1 VKVEGIDVPQ
11 QTKLV
16 ASPVNLDRGRRPLRR
31 RRRPQPEAILD
42 RYAEPSQ
49 QCAREAPES
58 LPGRHA
64 RVAMVQ
70 MFGELACFA
79 LLSHRTGSFSD
90 VVMRA
95 NEDQVIRVI
104 EKMPD
109 RLHFR
114 SACRLLGA
122 QRVEAD
128 DYDAIDAVEPAIERR
143 HCAIIADALDLN
155 DLVARQRFGLF
166 SEGLKIRFL
175 DVIQKAGDALIN
187 LAGIRQSFEFW
198 IKETAQLENRGKAII
213 YHGEGST
220 GFRSTAPREIKKYL
234 STAHT

>member
-1 VKVEGIDVPQ
+1 MG
-11 QTKLV
+11 T
-16 ASPVNLDRGRRPLRR
+16 
-31 RRRPQPEAILD
+31 
-42 RYAEPSQ
+42 
-49 QCAREAPES
+49 
-58 LPGRHA
+58 
-64 RVAMVQ
+64 
-70 MFGELACFA
+70 
-79 LLSHRTGSFSD
+79 
-90 VVMRA
+90 

-104 EKMPD
+104 EELPD
-109 RLHFR
+109 RLDFC
-114 SACRLLGA
+114 SACRLPGA

-143 HCAIIADALDLN
+143 HCAIIGDALALN
-155 DLVARQRFGLF
+155 DLVVRQRFGLF
-166 SEGLKIRFL
+166 GEGLEIRFL

-213 YHGEGST
+213 DHGERST